1 MEGKATLSARAVG
14 DGASSQHIFPL
25 LEEVKSD
32 RRCGSKLQ
40 QKGSLLQFLDI
51 HSQI

>member
-1 MEGKATLSARAVG
+1 MEEKAMG
-14 DGASSQHIFPL
+14 NGASSQHIFPL
-25 LEEVKSD
+25 LGEEVRSD